1 MFSIYQ
7 YDNVVSLPDYLT
19 LKFNIVK
26 NNKLSIV
33 TLQNY
38 TEYAAIE
45 RLSISRVI
53 FTYHKHTTP

>member
-7 YDNVVSLPDYLT
+7 YDNVDSLPDYLT

-26 NNKLSIV
+26 NNKLSRV

>member
-7 YDNVVSLPDYLT
+7 YDNVDSLPDYLT